1 MFLKII
7 PLFLLIMT
15 GSVSGAMG
23 LFPDRENAI
32 AILNRYALYVA
43 FPALIIAG
51 LGNPALRPP
60 DGIGFYLVHLLGF
73 LVICLTAWLTGS
85 LRAFASERGTIVLC
99 TIFGNI
105 AYFGIPFCERLLGD
119 EAAGI
124 ASLSA
129 AIHVAMAMLL
139 GPFLFLTGNKAGSEK
154 QPSNPLWTVLKQP
167 LVWSPILGLA
177 TRFMRGPLAEYWL
190 DLTGT
195 IAKSAGPVAL
205 FMLGLY
211 VWHRRRAILSF
222 DRYAA
227 LILVLKLLVYPAV
240 LWLFVLVLRD
250 AFPLEPLEAKVAIL
264 MAGMPV
270 AVTTFSIAE
279 EFRHGRETT
288 AGAIL
293 VSTLISILT
302 LPLFALL

>member
-1 MFLKII
+1 MFLKVI

-15 GSVSGAMG
+15 GSVSGALG
-23 LFPDRENAI
+23 LFSDREKAI
-32 AILNRYALYVA
+32 AILNRYALYIA

-60 DGIGFYLVHLLGF
+60 DGIGFYLIHVLAF
-73 LVICLTAWLTGS
+73 AVICVVAWLAGT
-85 LRAFASERGTIVLC
+85 LRAFASERGTVVLC

-139 GPFLFLTGNKAGSEK
+139 GPFLFLAGNKAVRGE
-154 QPSNPLWTVLKQP
+154 PARNPLVSVIKQP
-167 LVWSPILGLA
+167 LVWSPLIGLA
-177 TRFMRGPLAEYWL
+177 TRFLSGPVGEYWL
-190 DLTGT
+190 DLTRT
-195 IAKSAGPVAL
+195 IGASAGPVAL

-211 VWHRRRAILSF
+211 VWHRRRAVLSF
-222 DRYAA
+222 NRNGA
-227 LILVLKLLVYPAV
+227 LILALKLLVYPAV
-240 LWLFVLVLRD
+240 VWLLVLGLRGV
-250 AFPLEPLEAKVAIL
+250 FPMEPLEAKVAIL

-270 AVTTFSIAE
+270 AVTTFSITE
-279 EFRHGRETT
+279 EFRHGRETA

-302 LPLFALL
+302 LPLIALL